1 MSNVNDARREMQGF
15 LSDMAALKPFVEA
28 DAPDGQAFVAAFAAA
43 REKAKLAAEIY
54 VAALKQ

>member
-1 MSNVNDARREMQGF
+1 MSNVNDARRELQGF

-28 DAPDGQAFVAAFAAA
+28 DVPDGQAFIAAFTAA